1 MACTI
6 EMSLTETPPLESG
19 SSHNG
24 SFRDHFCRELSCPP
38 EAFEREV
45 MRRCLFRRAR
55 LLYPW
60 IELFNG
66 DFFFHERKLIE
77 RIANERN
84 LNDIRHDIDFYQH
97 KFVSMSARRGAF
109 RIRISGQRL
118 IRIVRRVM
126 QADVE

>member
-6 EMSLTETPPLESG
+6 EMSLSEMPPLESG
-19 SSHNG
+19 SPNG
-24 SFRDHFCRELSCPP
+24 TFKDHFCRELSCPP
-38 EAFEREV
+38 ERFEREV

-55 LLYPW
+55 ILFPW
-60 IELFNG
+60 IELFSG

-84 LNDIRHDIDFYQH
+84 FNDIRHDIDFYQH

-118 IRIVRRVM
+118 IRIVRSVM
-126 QADVE
+126 RGDDG

>member
-1 MACTI
+1 MAFTI
-6 EMSLTETPPLESG
+6 EMPLSEMHPPESH
-19 SSHNG
+19 SSNG
-24 SFRDHFCRELSCPP
+24 SFKDLYCRELGCPP
-38 EAFEREV
+38 EKFEREV

-55 LLYPW
+55 FLFPW
-60 IELFNG
+60 IELFSG

-84 LNDIRHDIDFYQH
+84 FNDIRHDIDFYQH

-118 IRIVRRVM
+118 LRIVRSVM
-126 QADVE
+126 RTDDG

>member
-1 MACTI
+1 MASII
-6 EMSLTETPPLESG
+6 EMSLSEMPPMES
-19 SSHNG
+19 SPLNG
-24 SFRDHFCRELSCPP
+24 NFKDLFCHELSCPP
-38 EAFEREV
+38 EKFEREV

-60 IELFNG
+60 IELLSG

-84 LNDIRHDIDFYQH
+84 FNDIRHDIDFYQH

-126 QADVE
+126 MADSE